1 MSCDATG
8 PLRPLAVEKIGSE
21 LAIAWSDGV
30 ESFLGLEAMRRRCP
44 CASCAGEPDV
54 AGRVI
59 VPRVTYGPGSFELLG
74 WQMVGGYAIQP
85 RWGDG
90 HSSGLFTFPLLRE
103 IG

>member
-1 MSCDATG
+1 MSGDANG
-8 PLRPLAVEKIGSE
+8 ALRPLAVEKIGGE
-21 LAIAWSDGV
+21 LAVAWSDGR
-30 ESFLGLEAMRRRCP
+30 ESFIGLEALRRRCP

-54 AGRVI
+54 TGRVI
-59 VPRVTYGPGSFELLG
+59 VPRVNYGAGSFELMS

-90 HSSGLFTFPLLRE
+90 HSSGLFTYALLRE